1 MLTSATVDERAA
13 DGQIDLSVAEIG
25 SRPMLRRALYWPLVL
40 LWSGIVL
47 PLATL
52 TGVLT
57 LGRLSHRV
65 VDLWAPIW
73 ARGMLAIAG
82 VRLEVRGREHLEPLR
97 SRVMVMNH
105 SSFLDMQA
113 AGAFCPP
120 GAMALVK
127 KEFAWIPL
135 LGMAMWATGQVFVD
149 RKNHARAQRSV
160 ARLEEALRKNVR
172 TVLVFPEGT
181 RSRTGELLPFKLG
194 AFRIARDTG
203 LPLIPA
209 VLHGAYALQR
219 PDEWLPRP
227 GALVL
232 ELYPEISPAGWTDE
246 ELPARA
252 AALRAW
258 YAERLASGPGS
269 PGSPPFAP

>member
-1 MLTSATVDERAA
+1 
-13 DGQIDLSVAEIG
+13 
-25 SRPMLRRALYWPLVL
+25 MLRRTLYWPLVL
-40 LWSGIVL
+40 LWSALVL

-65 VDLWAPIW
+65 VEIWAPIW
-73 ARGMLAIAG
+73 GRGMLAIGG
-82 VRLEVRGREHLEPLR
+82 VRLSVRGREHLEPRR

-149 RKNHARAQRSV
+149 RRNHDRARRSV
-160 ARLEEALRKNVR
+160 GRLERALREHVR
-172 TVLVFPEGT
+172 TVLIFPEGT

-194 AFRIARDTG
+194 ALRVARDTG
-203 LPLIPA
+203 VPLIPA

-227 GALVL
+227 GELVL
-232 ELYPEISPAGWTDE
+232 ELHPEISPAGWTED

-252 AALRAW
+252 EELRAW
-258 YAERLASGPGS
+258 YAARLAAGPSGPGPRPS
-269 PGSPPFAP
+269 AR